1 METKS
6 KKIDTTDKG
15 SIRNKILSA
24 AVRIIVSAVILY
36 FVFSLV
42 TWDNIVSA
50 YRSADGRYIFLGG
63 CLLAANLGIRTL
75 KWRIMLHSV
84 KRKPAFKESF
94 GSVMLGISL
103 GSFTPGEV
111 GEFAGRALHI
121 SDAKKSHLVGLALL
135 DKAQIFVVTFAAG
148 AISLVCLF
156 FNNVIIIAALS
167 CLIAFLSYA
176 FFLRMDMLAKIG
188 HRLNSSFFKR
198 PWLTRVLDGFTL
210 LKPKQLLSTLICTVT
225 FHFILVIQMC
235 LFIHA
240 FEDISFLEAFAGT
253 SAMMFVKSCLPI
265 SLGDL
270 GIREAGSVFFF
281 SKFGVSQAAAL
292 NASLLLF
299 VINVL
304 IPSVCGIVF
313 LKNQHAAAWTS
324 FRKLLSKPKDKSV

>member
-6 KKIDTTDKG
+6 NNVNNNETG
-15 SIRNKILSA
+15 QIRKRLISA
-24 AVRIIVSAVILY
+24 AIRIIVSAIVLY

-42 TWDNIVSA
+42 TWENVLSA
-50 YRSADGRYIFLGG
+50 YRSAESKFILFGG
-63 CLLAANLGIRTL
+63 LLLIANLGIRTL

-84 KRKPAFKESF
+84 KNNPTFGESF

-135 DKAQIFVVTFAAG
+135 DKAQIFAVTGAAG
-148 AISLVCLF
+148 TISLIFLLF
-156 FNNVIIIAALS
+156 NDLIIIIPIS
-167 CLIAFLSYA
+167 CVIVFLSYV
-176 FFLRMDMLAKIG
+176 FFMRMDLLAKLG
-188 HRLNSSFFKR
+188 HRLNASFFQR
-198 PWLTRVLDGFTL
+198 SWITRVLDGFTL
-210 LKPKQLLSTLICTVT
+210 LKSQQLFSTLIYTIV
-225 FHFILVIQMC
+225 FHFVLIIQMFF
-235 LFIHA
+235 FILAFGEITVFHA
-240 FEDISFLEAFAGT
+240 FIGT
-253 SAMMFVKSCLPI
+253 SAMLFVKSCLPI

-281 SKFGVSQAAAL
+281 STFGLSQAAAL

-304 IPSVCGIVF
+304 LPSICGIIF
-313 LKNQHAAAWTS
+313 LKNQHVAAWTS
-324 FRKLLSKPKDKSV
+324 FRSLLSKSKDKSI